1 MLAVD
6 GLLVRRG
13 ALEVRATFGCPA
25 GDTVALVG
33 PNGAGKSSLVAALAG
48 ILPVEA
54 GRVSLAGVVLED
66 PAAGVHVPERDRPI
80 GVVFQD
86 LLLFP
91 HLSALENAAFPL
103 RARGRPAAESRRRA
117 RSFLERLGVAHR
129 ADARPPQ
136 LSGGEAQRV
145 ALARA
150 LVHEPRLLLLDEPLS
165 ALDVRAKA
173 DVRDLLRRELGAFSG
188 VRVLVSHLPVDALTL
203 ADRVVILEEGRV
215 TQVGSPDE
223 IRAAPRTAYAADL
236 VGVNFFRGTLEP
248 IGDGAARLVTD
259 AGTIVVAADRG
270 AASIVI
276 ATLSPADVSLHV
288 ERPGG
293 SARNALR
300 GRVASIWVDAGRA
313 RVRVESDPP
322 IVADVTTGSL
332 ERLGIREETE
342 VWAGFKAVEV
352 RLEAERGSGEGVPV
366 AGRSSRAG

>member
-1 MLAVD
+1 MLEAD

-13 ALEVRATFGCPA
+13 ALEVHATFGCSA
-25 GDTVALVG
+25 GHTVALLG
-33 PNGAGKSSLVAALAG
+33 PNGAGKSTIVAALAG
-48 ILPVEA
+48 ILPLEA
-54 GRVSLAGVVLED
+54 GRLSLAGAVLD
-66 PAAGVHVPERDRPI
+66 DAADDIHVAERERPI

-103 RARGRPAAESRRRA
+103 RARGRRASEARGRA
-117 RSFLERLGVAHR
+117 RGLLERLGVAHR
-129 ADARPPQ
+129 ADARPGQ

-150 LVHEPRLLLLDEPLS
+150 LVHEPRMLLLDEPLS

-173 DVRDLLRRELGAFSG
+173 DVRDLLRRELGDFPG
-188 VRVLVSHLPVDALTL
+188 VRVLVSHQPIDALTL

-215 TQVGSPDE
+215 TQVGTPEE
-223 IRAAPRTAYAADL
+223 IRTAPRTPYAADL
-236 VGVNFFRGTLEP
+236 VGVNFFRGAIEP
-248 IGDGAARLVTD
+248 IGDGAARLVTQE
-259 AGTIVVAADRG
+259 GTIVVAADRDAPS
-270 AASIVI
+270 AAI

-313 RVRVESDPP
+313 RVRVASDPP
-322 IVADVTTGSL
+322 VVADVTTGSL
-332 ERLGIREETE
+332 ERLGIREGTQ

-352 RLEAERGSGEGVPV
+352 RLEADPGGGGGAPVPKRSRH
-366 AGRSSRAG
+366 AG